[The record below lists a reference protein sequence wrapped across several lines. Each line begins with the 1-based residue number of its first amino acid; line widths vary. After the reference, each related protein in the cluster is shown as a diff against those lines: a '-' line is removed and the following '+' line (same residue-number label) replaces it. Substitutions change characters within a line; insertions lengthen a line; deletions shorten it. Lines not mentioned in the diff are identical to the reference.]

1 MKLTS
6 LSAKTNEEKN
16 AIFGRCPPLS
26 SLLLIFWYSF
36 VQKEP
41 EISGNILFIGLITYT
56 NMVFARDSLKT
67 QICILHF
74 PPF

>member
-6 LSAKTNEEKN
+6 LSAKTNEKKN

-67 QICILHF
+67 QICILRF